1 VIRND
6 GSNVTMRKRT
16 GCGLAGGFSWPA
28 CGPAFRL
35 SQFFLIL
42 LSWLDQ
48 RGIGLNGRSIEGDPV
63 MSIFRRRP
71 IGTDANEIAMHVA
84 KHSGG
89 SRITAIGT
97 VIALVFSAYSLWET
111 SLKQA
116 KPRSLRDRR
125 GHLHPR
131 RRY

>member
-1 VIRND
+1 
-6 GSNVTMRKRT
+6 MRKRT
-16 GCGLAGGFSWPA
+16 GGLAGPHVALHFVSGAPI
-28 CGPAFRL
+28 
-35 SQFFLIL
+35 FLIL

-48 RGIGLNGRSIEGDPV
+48 RGIGLNGRKGSIEGDPV

-89 SRITAIGT
+89 SRITVIGT